1 MFDNNQMTG
10 TVDADYLA
18 WRISYQSS
26 EQAARAAYRAAQER
40 TAENYR
46 LQREIERLCRGD
58 A

>member
-1 MFDNNQMTG
+1 MSDKAHMTG
-10 TVDADYLA
+10 TVDAVYLA

-40 TAENYR
+40 AIENYR
-46 LQREIERLCRGD
+46 LQQENERLRRGD